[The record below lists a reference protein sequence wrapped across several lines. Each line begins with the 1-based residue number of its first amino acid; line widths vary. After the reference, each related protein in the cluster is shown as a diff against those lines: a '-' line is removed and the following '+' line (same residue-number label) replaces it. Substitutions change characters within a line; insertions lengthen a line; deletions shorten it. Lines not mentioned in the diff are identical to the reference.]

1 MSFTTCEKAF
11 RDKSFHLR
19 IWFSHCSHCLL
30 HWSTQGSSMDFSKS
44 SSLFNLLC
52 SITSLAFSIFHK
64 VAMTSCTTLLPLLNM
79 NYARSV
85 LPSAVCTFVSATS
98 SVLLRIPLS
107 MIIFETSK
115 LLKCPECFRL
125 TALLAY
131 LPSSLLLS
139 WPLLSSLLAGLE
151 DSSLWPLVMAGT
163 LRFFASLTCWCSS
176 LWTRVGQVTMIRRL
190 NVVSVFFGC
199 VQPSSVIINVP
210 VRKVNVKA
218 PFVL

>member
-1 MSFTTCEKAF
+1 
-11 RDKSFHLR
+11 
-19 IWFSHCSHCLL
+19 
-30 HWSTQGSSMDFSKS
+30 MDFSKS

-131 LPSSLLLS
+131 LPSSLAFLT
-139 WPLLSSLLAGLE
+139 LAFFSACRTG
-151 DSSLWPLVMAGT
+151 
-163 LRFFASLTCWCSS
+163 RFFIVATCDGWYTS
-176 LWTRVGQVTMIRRL
+176 
-190 NVVSVFFGC
+190 FFC
-199 VQPSSVIINVP
+199 E
-210 VRKVNVKA
+210 
-218 PFVL
+218 LDLLM